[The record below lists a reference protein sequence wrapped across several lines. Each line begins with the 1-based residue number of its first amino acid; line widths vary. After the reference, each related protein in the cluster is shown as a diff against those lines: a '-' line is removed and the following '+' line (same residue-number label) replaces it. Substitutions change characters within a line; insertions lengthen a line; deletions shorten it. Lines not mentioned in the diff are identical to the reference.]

1 MEKVLK
7 LEVKNNIPEFKKF
20 ISGKVRKQIP
30 FASAMAINQT
40 LGIGRGFKDKG
51 LDREMAKQ
59 MEAKLENP
67 RPQTKRAFFRRFANK
82 KTLTGVL
89 GFVEWAN
96 EFMQYQV
103 FGGMRTTGKN
113 IPVPFEKNISLN
125 KFGNI
130 PGKRKGLIK
139 KQNQFF
145 ADIGGVEGVYERH
158 KNRTIKLLIGFE
170 KSVNYEIKF
179 PFFKIA
185 ENYSMNMYPRNFTK
199 QFNKAIKSAK

>member
-20 ISGKVRKQIP
+20 LSGKVRKQIP

-59 MEAKLENP
+59 MEAKLDNP
-67 RPQTKRAFFRRFANK
+67 RPQTKKAFFRRFANK

-103 FGGMRTTGKN
+103 FGGSEQQVKIYLYHLRRTLGS
-113 IPVPFEKNISLN
+113 ISLATFQAN
-125 KFGNI
+125 
-130 PGKRKGLIK
+130 
-139 KQNQFF
+139 
-145 ADIGGVEGVYERH
+145 
-158 KNRTIKLLIGFE
+158 
-170 KSVNYEIKF
+170 
-179 PFFKIA
+179 
-185 ENYSMNMYPRNFTK
+185 
-199 QFNKAIKSAK
+199 AKD